1 MLAVTSS
8 QIGSEM
14 VGASALSGMCSL
26 APPPSLGTN
35 RDHRDLGKTSGG
47 FSYHELEPGKYS
59 QATTSEVRQSDVLD
73 VRSRRNIN
81 QTTSRTCGCGM
92 ESISSHHVST
102 SGSSGRVLFNIN
114 PVGKYRI
121 PSILHPRKPSK
132 KHFGRRLNASRR
144 GVNPIMFLDS
154 ISSADDNIVT
164 ERWHWKHPDPLEWCR
179 SHVPK
184 DFGVPWTSRMQASQ
198 SNKKNAPT
206 HSLVQDDSST
216 GEVVNWKKR
225 RTALVAAAVAG
236 LISLSLSSS
245 ASAEL
250 IPVDIPVSSSANSSM
265 NIETSKIQSE
275 DQMRAKEL
283 IRVDFPVS
291 SLSGE
296 GTTGV
301 ETLKTQFL
309 GQMRAELEHEIQVQR
324 KEWGITNCSTSPQTF
339 ETQNPNPKPASEGA
353 AALLEEKGLLAWK
366 EVEAEIELEGEKLAV
381 PVTRPVH
388 KATAK
393 KVVAASVAVAVAG
406 SVAGAASAA
415 GRAVASSGTTAV
427 ATSLTVLHA
436 GGAFPGAG
444 LLAKAVQHLG
454 GGGVAGAVGATV
466 VYPLDTIKTR
476 MQAQNLVRTSPLL
489 LGYETRDEY

>member
-1 MLAVTSS
+1 
-8 QIGSEM
+8 
-14 VGASALSGMCSL
+14 
-26 APPPSLGTN
+26 
-35 RDHRDLGKTSGG
+35 
-47 FSYHELEPGKYS
+47 
-59 QATTSEVRQSDVLD
+59 
-73 VRSRRNIN
+73 
-81 QTTSRTCGCGM
+81 
-92 ESISSHHVST
+92 
-102 SGSSGRVLFNIN
+102 
-114 PVGKYRI
+114 
-121 PSILHPRKPSK
+121 
-132 KHFGRRLNASRR
+132 
-144 GVNPIMFLDS
+144 MFLDS
-154 ISSADDNIVT
+154 ISSADDKIVA

-198 SNKKNAPT
+198 SNKKNALT
-206 HSLVQDDSST
+206 HSLLQDDSST

-225 RTALVAAAVAG
+225 RTALAAAAVAG

-250 IPVDIPVSSSANSSM
+250 IAGEVPVSSLTADSSM
-265 NIETSKIQSE
+265 DIETPKIQLE
-275 DQMRAKEL
+275 GQMRAKEL
-283 IRVDFPVS
+283 IRVNFPV
-291 SLSGE
+291 LSGE
-296 GTTGV
+296 GTMGL
-301 ETLKTQFL
+301 ETLKTQFV
-309 GQMRAELEHEIQVQR
+309 GQMRVELEHEIQVQR

-366 EVEAEIELEGEKLAV
+366 EVEAEIELEGEKSAV
-381 PVTRPVH
+381 PITRPVH

-436 GGAFPGAG
+436 SGAFPGAG

-476 MQAQNLVRTSPLL
+476 MQAQNLVRIYKLCR
-489 LGYETRDEY
+489 YEVDGS

>member
-8 QIGSEM
+8 QIGREM

-59 QATTSEVRQSDVLD
+59 QATTSEVHQSDALNL
-73 VRSRRNIN
+73 RSRRNIN

-92 ESISSHHVST
+92 ESISSHYVST

-114 PVGKYRI
+114 LVRKDRI
-121 PSILHPRKPSK
+121 PSTLHPRKPSK
-132 KHFGRRLNASRR
+132 KHFGRRFNASRR

-154 ISSADDNIVT
+154 ISSADDKIVT

-184 DFGVPWTSRMQASQ
+184 DFGIPWTSRIEASQ
-198 SNKKNAPT
+198 SNKKNALT
-206 HSLVQDDSST
+206 HSLLQDDSST
-216 GEVVNWKKR
+216 GEAVNWKKR
-225 RTALVAAAVAG
+225 RTALAAAAVAG

-250 IPVDIPVSSSANSSM
+250 IAGEVPVSSLTADSSM
-265 NIETSKIQSE
+265 DIETPKIQLE
-275 DQMRAKEL
+275 GQMRAKEL
-283 IRVDFPVS
+283 IRVNFPVS

-296 GTTGV
+296 GTMGI
-301 ETLKTQFL
+301 ETLKTQFV

-366 EVEAEIELEGEKLAV
+366 EVEAEIELEGEKSAV
-381 PVTRPVH
+381 PITRPVH

-476 MQAQNLVRTSPLL
+476 MQAQNLVRIL
-489 LGYETRDEY
+489 